1 MRWTSCT
8 SKGSSNSSLNR
19 VKEGGQGP
27 TYMRWLLTSVL
38 LLSAL
43 TATSEQSTP
52 ANSET
57 VASSSNSASNKLPDA
72 PSAISSHQDNVIAV
86 AEASFKATGEGAKPC
101 NAFRAIKVVYFDS
114 NQVGVVPRPCFEL
127 IYPYQKFLTTNI
139 IIPMTWQQ
147 KGYAALHNLADPE
160 NFGTIVGIS
169 AITVGA
175 NSHSAYGPG
184 LKGFG
189 KSVGVSYLQDTTA
202 QFFGVFAI
210 PVLVHQDPR
219 YLRMPHAPLTK
230 RIIYSASRT
239 IIARHDDGTPMPNYA
254 TLLNYPIG
262 AVLSN
267 QYVPGI
273 DSSASSTVERIFTG
287 YALDPVNNLLTEF
300 LPDVASRV
308 HIRIIFVQRILN
320 NIAAGNNATTLP

>member
-1 MRWTSCT
+1 
-8 SKGSSNSSLNR
+8 
-19 VKEGGQGP
+19 
-27 TYMRWLLTSVL
+27 L
-38 LLSAL
+38 LLSTI
-43 TATSEQSTP
+43 TAAAQPSAPARAESTP
-52 ANSET
+52 
-57 VASSSNSASNKLPDA
+57 SSSESNSNELPNA
-72 PSAISSHQDNVIAV
+72 PSAIPPDQDNVVAV
-86 AEASFKATGEGAKPC
+86 AEASFKVTNDGAKPC
-101 NAFRAIKVVYFDS
+101 NAFRATKVVYFDP
-114 NQVGVVPRPCFEL
+114 NKVGVVPKPCFEL

-139 IIPMTWQQ
+139 VIPLTWQQ

-219 YLRMPHAPLTK
+219 YLRMPHAPLSK
-230 RIIYSASRT
+230 RIIYSVSRT
-239 IIARHDDGTPMPNYA
+239 VISRHDDGSPMPNYA
-254 TLLNYPIG
+254 TLFNYPIG

-320 NIAAGNNATTLP
+320 NIASSNNAVTLQ